1 MVIRIENLL
10 IEGSSLE
17 PTLLERLRISLGKLG
32 EMSQAEAEKRYGWWN
47 DLNSDF
53 IRLNQNYQDYMRE
66 LNSVKAEE
74 MMKTKEFLV
83 FKDRLIEYLRSFV
96 KSLQTNVTAIEQQLR
111 SVDRE
116 VVNQIL
122 QKVTEYELSIPRMD
136 TEIDEQMIYDKMKG
150 RCQVIVNPYMIK
162 VEKMPAVP
170 ENWMGILE
178 FKEPIEYVFF
188 CLVLMFL
195 EDKEAE
201 EQFVLSE
208 LTEYVQSQYQ
218 EEQIDWTVYRYR
230 RHMIKVMKY
239 CVSIGILNVD
249 DGSEEGFAKDDTSEV
264 LYENTGASRYFM
276 KNFTQD
282 IMGYTSAKE
291 FEKEEWIDVNED
303 RGIVRR
309 QRVYRKLLMSMGMYK
324 DAESEEDFAYLRNY
338 RNMIQGDLAELFDCE
353 LHVHSSSAFLVLGEE
368 CRLGRCFPEGNTL
381 SDVVL
386 LTNQLIQKSVTEG
399 RITVPLDEQICIPKE
414 VFRSIVEECKEKFGQ
429 GLNKTYREMT
439 FAEFY
444 REVEGYMEELM
455 LIEIGTDH
463 VKIRPA
469 AGKIYGKYPEDFL
482 KNGGRDE

>member
-1 MVIRIENLL
+1 MRTLELL
-10 IEGSSLE
+10 LNRRWILKSRERELYYQVKEALSSGEEKKFLME
-17 PTLLERLRISLGKLG
+17 KLG
-32 EMSQAEAEKRYGWWN
+32 Y
-47 DLNSDF
+47 
-53 IRLNQNYQDYMRE
+53 
-66 LNSVKAEE
+66 
-74 MMKTKEFLV
+74 
-83 FKDRLIEYLRSFV
+83 
-96 KSLQTNVTAIEQQLR
+96 
-111 SVDRE
+111 
-116 VVNQIL
+116 
-122 QKVTEYELSIPRMD
+122 
-136 TEIDEQMIYDKMKG
+136 
-150 RCQVIVNPYMIK
+150 QVIVNPYMIK

-239 CVSIGILNVD
+239 CVVIGILNVD

-309 QRVYRKLLMSMGMYK
+309 QRVYR
-324 DAESEEDFAYLRNY
+324 
-338 RNMIQGDLAELFDCE
+338 NMIQGDLAELFDCE

-386 LTNQLIQKSVTEG
+386 LTNQLIQKRVTEG

-414 VFRSIVEECKEKFGQ
+414 VFRAIVEECKEKFGE
-429 GLNKTYREMT
+429 GFNKTYREMT

-444 REVEGYMEELM
+444 REVERYMEELM
-455 LIEIGTDH
+455 LIEIGADH

>member
-1 MVIRIENLL
+1 ME
-10 IEGSSLE
+10 
-17 PTLLERLRISLGKLG
+17 KLG
-32 EMSQAEAEKRYGWWN
+32 
-47 DLNSDF
+47 
-53 IRLNQNYQDYMRE
+53 YQ
-66 LNSVKAEE
+66 
-74 MMKTKEFLV
+74 
-83 FKDRLIEYLRSFV
+83 
-96 KSLQTNVTAIEQQLR
+96 
-111 SVDRE
+111 
-116 VVNQIL
+116 VV
-122 QKVTEYELSIPRMD
+122 
-136 TEIDEQMIYDKMKG
+136 
-150 RCQVIVNPYMIK
+150 VNPYMIK

-239 CVSIGILNVD
+239 CVAVGILNVD

-386 LTNQLIQKSVTEG
+386 LTNQLIQKRVTEG

-414 VFRSIVEECKEKFGQ
+414 VFRAIVEECKEKFGE
-429 GLNKTYREMT
+429 GFNKTYREMT

-444 REVEGYMEELM
+444 REVERYMEELM
-455 LIEIGTDH
+455 LIEIGADH

>member
-1 MVIRIENLL
+1 M
-10 IEGSSLE
+10 
-17 PTLLERLRISLGKLG
+17 
-32 EMSQAEAEKRYGWWN
+32 
-47 DLNSDF
+47 
-53 IRLNQNYQDYMRE
+53 
-66 LNSVKAEE
+66 
-74 MMKTKEFLV
+74 
-83 FKDRLIEYLRSFV
+83 
-96 KSLQTNVTAIEQQLR
+96 
-111 SVDRE
+111 
-116 VVNQIL
+116 
-122 QKVTEYELSIPRMD
+122 
-136 TEIDEQMIYDKMKG
+136 
-150 RCQVIVNPYMIK
+150 
-162 VEKMPAVP
+162 
-170 ENWMGILE
+170 
-178 FKEPIEYVFF
+178 
-188 CLVLMFL
+188 
-195 EDKEAE
+195 
-201 EQFVLSE
+201 SE

-239 CVSIGILNVD
+239 CVVIGILNVD

-291 FEKEEWIDVNED
+291 FEKEEWIDVDED

-386 LTNQLIQKSVTEG
+386 LTNQLIQKRVTEG

-414 VFRSIVEECKEKFGQ
+414 VFRAIVEECKEKFGE
-429 GLNKTYREMT
+429 GFNKTYREMT

-444 REVEGYMEELM
+444 REVERYMEE
-455 LIEIGTDH
+455 
-463 VKIRPA
+463 R
-469 AGKIYGKYPEDFL
+469 
-482 KNGGRDE
+482 